1 MRQEVHDERVNE
13 GSLKAELTGLKDSID
28 TLTTSIDTLTES
40 VDTLVKGVSG
50 LKAVVNDHSGSP
62 LCGIFRIS
70 A

>member
-1 MRQEVHDERVNE
+1 MRQEAHDERVNE
-13 GSLKAELTGLKDSID
+13 GSLKAELTGLKD
-28 TLTTSIDTLTES
+28 SIDTLTES